1 MLPGIYSD
9 TQVTGIV
16 LKYWIIY
23 LYSTPTAGTF
33 RDYTCYT
40 ALKYLSQDSKVLE
53 IIGKMVYLTCIIAHC
68 QF

>member
-1 MLPGIYSD
+1 M
-9 TQVTGIV
+9 V

-33 RDYTCYT
+33 RGCIYYT

-53 IIGKMVYLTCIIAHC
+53 ILGKMVVFLFDMHYCILPALAH
-68 QF
+68 